1 MVRNDRFRIYL
12 GKEHFKEGT
21 LRILSANQLLMQDPE
36 TGIEREYE
44 YALHEGKLALRD
56 AGGNLLLFRR
66 TESQFKQ

>member
-56 AGGNLLLFRR
+56 AAGNLLLFRR